1 MIAIPLPLLAG
12 GGWVGVKL
20 WIFGPKSPSPTISC
34 QTREGAQFRSAS
46 CLSPV
51 VPVQLQHAGFKL
63 VRMPTQRLANLIDG
77 RLQAPLNDAWLD
89 VHEPATGAVFAHCPD
104 SSGADVDAAVTA
116 ASRAAADW
124 ANTPID
130 ERARLLHRLADLIE
144 ARLEEF
150 VTLESRD
157 SGKPLSLAR
166 KLDIPRAVSNL
177 RYFAAAIMGWSSE
190 SHAMEPGSTGSSAIN
205 YTLRQPLGVVGCISP
220 WNLPLYLFTWKIA
233 PALAAGNTV
242 VAKPSEITPCTAAL
256 LGELSIAAGFPPGVL
271 NIVHGRGPTVGQAI
285 VEHPTVQAIS
295 FTGSTIT
302 GAQIA
307 SAAAPQFKK
316 VSLEMGGK
324 NPAIVFADANLD
336 DANLD
341 TIVRSGFANQGEIC
355 LCGSRLLVQRSI
367 YETFRERY
375 VERVRVLRVGDP
387 NDAESNLG
395 ALVSKAHFDKVSGC
409 IEQARAEG
417 GQVLC
422 GGHAITLPGRCAEGW
437 FMAPT
442 VIAGLPSAASTNQQE
457 IFGPVVS
464 LIPFED
470 EAEALAIANDSRYGL
485 AASLWTQ
492 DLSRAHRLASQLDFG
507 IVWINCWLLRDLRT
521 PFGGAKQSGVGRE
534 GGSEALHFFTEP
546 KNICIR
552 Y

>member
-1 MIAIPLPLLAG
+1 MSIL
-12 GGWVGVKL
+12 
-20 WIFGPKSPSPTISC
+20 
-34 QTREGAQFRSAS
+34 
-46 CLSPV
+46 
-51 VPVQLQHAGFKL
+51 
-63 VRMPTQRLANLIDG
+63 RLANLIDG
-77 RLQAPLNDAWLD
+77 RLQAPQHDAWLD
-89 VHEPATGAVFAHCPD
+89 VHEPATGKVFAHCPD
-104 SSGADVDAAVTA
+104 SASADVAAAVAA
-116 ASRAAADW
+116 ASHAATGW
-124 ANTPID
+124 ANTSI
-130 ERARLLHRLADLIE
+130 EQRAHLLQRLADLIE

-150 VTLESRD
+150 AVLESRD

-177 RYFAAAIMGWSSE
+177 RYFAAAIMAWGSE
-190 SHAMEPGSTGSSAIN
+190 SHAMETGTGGSGAIN

-242 VAKPSEITPCTAAL
+242 VAKPSEVTPCTAAL
-256 LGELSIAAGFPPGVL
+256 LGELSIEAGFPSGVL
-271 NIVHGRGPTVGQAI
+271 NIVQGRGPTVGQAI
-285 VEHPTVQAIS
+285 VEHPLVKAIS
-295 FTGSTIT
+295 FTGSTAT
-302 GAQIA
+302 GARIA
-307 SAAAPQFKK
+307 SAAAQQFKK

-324 NPAIVFADANLD
+324 NPAIVFDDAMLS

-367 YETFRERY
+367 YEAFRERY
-375 VERVRVLRVGDP
+375 LARVQALQVGDP
-387 NDAESNLG
+387 NAADIDLG
-395 ALVSKAHFDKVSGC
+395 AIVSKAHYDKVLGC
-409 IEQARAEG
+409 IEQARAEDG
-417 GQVLC
+417 RVLC
-422 GGHAITLPGRCAEGW
+422 GGHATTLSGRCADGW
-437 FMAPT
+437 FIAPT
-442 VIAGLPSAASTNQQE
+442 VIEGLSSSAQTNQQE

-470 EAEALAIANDSRYGL
+470 EDEALTIANDSHYGL

-521 PFGGAKQSGVGRE
+521 PFGGTKQSGIGRE
-534 GGSEALHFFTEP
+534 GGSDALHFFTEP

>member
-1 MIAIPLPLLAG
+1 
-12 GGWVGVKL
+12 
-20 WIFGPKSPSPTISC
+20 
-34 QTREGAQFRSAS
+34 
-46 CLSPV
+46 
-51 VPVQLQHAGFKL
+51 
-63 VRMPTQRLANLIDG
+63 MPRLANLIDG
-77 RLQAPLNDAWLD
+77 RLQAPHHDAWLE

-104 SSGADVDAAVTA
+104 SGAADVAAAVAA
-116 ASRAAADW
+116 ASRAAPGW
-124 ANTPID
+124 AGTPI
-130 ERARLLHRLADLIE
+130 EQRAHLLQRLADLVE

-150 VTLESRD
+150 AALESRD
-157 SGKPLSLAR
+157 NGKPLSLAR
-166 KLDIPRAVSNL
+166 RLDIPRAVSNL
-177 RYFAAAIMGWSSE
+177 RYFAAAIIGWGSE
-190 SHAMEPGSTGSSAIN
+190 SHAMEAGAMGTGAIN

-242 VAKPSEITPCTAAL
+242 VAKPSEVTPCTAAL
-256 LGELSIAAGFPPGVL
+256 LGELSIEAGFPPGVL
-271 NIVHGRGPTVGQAI
+271 NIVQGRGPSVGQAL
-285 VEHPTVQAIS
+285 VEHPAVKAIS
-295 FTGSTIT
+295 FTGSTAT
-302 GAQIA
+302 GTRIA
-307 SAAAPQFKK
+307 SAAAAQFKK

-324 NPAIVFADANLD
+324 NPAIVFADADLS

-367 YETFRERY
+367 LEAFRERY
-375 VERVRVLRVGDP
+375 LARVQALRVGDP
-387 NDAESNLG
+387 GDADSDLG
-395 ALVSKAHFDKVSGC
+395 AMVSQAHYDKVLGC

-417 GQVLC
+417 GHVLC
-422 GGHAITLPGRCAEGW
+422 GGEAITLPGRCADGW
-437 FMAPT
+437 FIAPT
-442 VIAGLPSAASTNQQE
+442 VIEGLSSAAQTNQQE

-492 DLSRAHRLASQLDFG
+492 DLSRAHRLAGQLEFG

-521 PFGGAKQSGVGRE
+521 PFGGAKQSGLGRE

-546 KNICIR
+546 KNICIA
-552 Y
+552 YGASSVQP

>member
-1 MIAIPLPLLAG
+1 MSTL
-12 GGWVGVKL
+12 
-20 WIFGPKSPSPTISC
+20 
-34 QTREGAQFRSAS
+34 
-46 CLSPV
+46 
-51 VPVQLQHAGFKL
+51 
-63 VRMPTQRLANLIDG
+63 RLANLLDG
-77 RLQAPLNDAWLD
+77 RLQAPLHDAWLD
-89 VHEPATGAVFAHCPD
+89 VHEPATGTVFAHCPD
-104 SSGADVDAAVTA
+104 SGTADVDAAVDA
-116 ASRAAADW
+116 AGRAATGW
-124 ANTPID
+124 ANTPIE
-130 ERARLLHRLADLIE
+130 ERARLLQALADLIE

-150 VTLESRD
+150 AALESRD

-166 KLDIPRAVSNL
+166 SLDIPRAVSNL
-177 RYFAAAIMGWSSE
+177 RYFAAAIIGWSSE
-190 SHAMEPGSTGSSAIN
+190 SHAMEAGTVGASAIN

-242 VAKPSEITPCTAAL
+242 VAKPSEVTPCTAAL

-271 NIVHGRGPTVGQAI
+271 NIVQGRGPTVGQAI
-285 VEHPTVQAIS
+285 VEHPAVQAIS

-302 GAQIA
+302 GAHIA

-341 TIVRSGFANQGEIC
+341 IIVRSGFANQGEIC
-355 LCGSRLLVQRSI
+355 LCGSRLLVQRSV
-367 YETFRERY
+367 YESFRERY
-375 VERVRVLRVGDP
+375 VERVRALRVGDP
-387 NDAESNLG
+387 DDAQSQLG
-395 ALVSKAHFDKVSGC
+395 ALVSRAHFDKVTGC
-409 IEQARAEG
+409 IEQARTEG
-417 GQVLC
+417 GHVLC
-422 GGHAITLPGRCAEGW
+422 GGHPIQLPGRCADGW

-442 VIAGLPSAASTNQQE
+442 VIEGLPSSAQTNQQE
-457 IFGPVVS
+457 IFGPVVT
-464 LIPFED
+464 LMPFED

-492 DLSRAHRLASQLDFG
+492 DLSRAHRLAGQLDFG

-534 GGSEALHFFTEP
+534 GGVEALHFFTEP

>member
-1 MIAIPLPLLAG
+1 
-12 GGWVGVKL
+12 
-20 WIFGPKSPSPTISC
+20 
-34 QTREGAQFRSAS
+34 
-46 CLSPV
+46 
-51 VPVQLQHAGFKL
+51 
-63 VRMPTQRLANLIDG
+63 MPILRLANLIDG
-77 RLQAPLNDAWLD
+77 RLQAPQHDAWLD
-89 VHEPATGAVFAHCPD
+89 VHEPAAGAVFAHCPD
-104 SSGADVDAAVTA
+104 SSADDVDAAVVA
-116 ASRAAADW
+116 ASRAAAGW
-124 ANTPID
+124 ANTPI
-130 ERARLLHRLADLIE
+130 EQRAQLLQQLADLIE

-150 VTLESRD
+150 AALESRD
-157 SGKPLSLAR
+157 SGKPLNLAR
-166 KLDIPRAVSNL
+166 KLDIPRAISNL
-177 RYFAAAIMGWSSE
+177 RHFAAAIMTWGSE
-190 SHAMEPGSTGSSAIN
+190 SHAMETGNTGIGAIN
-205 YTLRQPLGVVGCISP
+205 YTLHQPLGVVGCISP

-242 VAKPSEITPCTAAL
+242 VAKPSEVTPCTAAL

-271 NIVHGRGPTVGQAI
+271 NIVQGRGPTVGHAI
-285 VEHPTVQAIS
+285 VEHPQVKAIS
-295 FTGSTIT
+295 FTGSTTT

-307 SAAAPQFKK
+307 AGAAAKFKK
-316 VSLEMGGK
+316 LSLEMGGK
-324 NPAIVFADANLD
+324 NPAIVFADADLS

-375 VERVRVLRVGDP
+375 LARVQALRVGDP
-387 NDAESNLG
+387 DDAGNDLG
-395 ALVSKAHFDKVSGC
+395 AMVSKVHFDKVLGC

-417 GQVLC
+417 GHVLR
-422 GGHAITLPGRCAEGW
+422 GGHALSVPGRCVNGW
-437 FMAPT
+437 FIAPT
-442 VIAGLPSAASTNQQE
+442 VIENLPSAAQTNQQE

-470 EAEALAIANDSRYGL
+470 EDEALAIANDSRYGL

-492 DLSRAHRLASQLDFG
+492 DLSRAHRFAAQLEFG

-521 PFGGAKQSGVGRE
+521 PFGGAKQSGLGRE
-534 GGSEALHFFTEP
+534 GGSDALHFFTEP